1 MAIASIEIDL
11 YAILHISIAL
21 VWLLMEFII
30 HGYHRFWKLIY
41 EFTDLLRLFDTKQCI
56 FKIYTSIGSEWY
68 GFTLN
73 QSVIQLVQLIRIL
86 NFNYIGLLAVDTFH
100 QLVWLNE

>member
-1 MAIASIEIDL
+1 MTIASIEINL
-11 YAILHISIAL
+11 YAILQWQLTL

-56 FKIYTSIGSEWY
+56 LKIYTSIGSEWY

-73 QSVIQLVQLIRIL
+73 QSVIQLV
-86 NFNYIGLLAVDTFH
+86 
-100 QLVWLNE
+100 